1 MLKSVATFWQ
11 PYLPEILR
19 HNEVF
24 SIIVKEIYLQIIRNI
39 IMKFLT
45 KINAK
50 HANKM
55 SKKVLEEKTLNFG
68 LKL

>member
-1 MLKSVATFWQ
+1 
-11 PYLPEILR
+11 
-19 HNEVF
+19 
-24 SIIVKEIYLQIIRNI
+24 
-39 IMKFLT
+39 MKFLT

-50 HANKM
+50 HANTM

>member
-1 MLKSVATFWQ
+1 
-11 PYLPEILR
+11 
-19 HNEVF
+19 
-24 SIIVKEIYLQIIRNI
+24 
-39 IMKFLT
+39 MKFLT

-55 SKKVLEEKTLNFG
+55 SKKVLEEKSLNFG

>member
-1 MLKSVATFWQ
+1 
-11 PYLPEILR
+11 
-19 HNEVF
+19 
-24 SIIVKEIYLQIIRNI
+24 
-39 IMKFLT
+39 MKFLT
-45 KINAK
+45 KTNAK